1 MQAITYNR
9 YGGPDVLQ
17 TRQIDPPKPGP
28 NQVLV
33 KIHAASVT
41 TADSMMRAGIPRF
54 GRLFMGLTR
63 PRHTGSGIGFSGEI
77 ESVGRAVKTLRVGDK
92 VFGES
97 LFGAGTHAEY
107 VCVAEYGIIS
117 QLPDNIG
124 FGEAAVLC
132 DGALTS
138 LSFLRDVGE
147 IRRGQHILINGASGS
162 LGSAAVQLAKY
173 YGATVTAL
181 CSSTNAELVRS
192 LGADHVIDY
201 HSQDIRKLQQRF
213 DVVFDTVGKLSA
225 SRHLHLLSKHGQFI
239 SPVLGLPLLFQAFKS
254 KICGTRRVR
263 FSATGLRPVPVLR
276 DLLRE
281 LKQIVEAG
289 HCRMVIEKEY
299 ALDEIVAAHRHI
311 ETGHKKGNIVI
322 RLEPD

>member
-17 TRQIDPPKPGP
+17 TQQIDSPKPGP
-28 NQVLV
+28 NEVLV

-54 GRLFMGLTR
+54 GRLFIGLTR
-63 PRHTGSGIGFSGEI
+63 PRHNGTGTGFAGEI
-77 ESVGRAVKTLRVGDK
+77 ESVGRAVKTLRVGDS

-97 LFGAGTHAEY
+97 LFGSGTHAEY
-107 VCVAEYGIIS
+107 VCVSEYGIVS
-117 QLPDNIG
+117 RLPDNID
-124 FGEAAVLC
+124 FSQAAALC

-147 IRRGQHILINGASGS
+147 IQPGQHILINGASGS
-162 LGSAAVQLAKY
+162 LGTAAVQLAKH
-173 YGATVTAL
+173 YGASVTAV
-181 CSSTNAELVRS
+181 CSSDNAELVRA
-192 LGADHVIDY
+192 LGADQVIDY
-201 HSQDIRKLQQRF
+201 RCQDIRALEQRF
-213 DVVFDTVGKLSA
+213 DLIFDTVGKLSVHQ
-225 SRHLHLLSKHGQFI
+225 HLHLLTQHGQFL
-239 SPVLGLPLLFQAFKS
+239 SPVLGLPLLFQALKS
-254 KICGTRRVR
+254 QLCGTRRVR

-289 HCRMVIEKEY
+289 RCRMVIEKKF

-322 RLEPD
+322 MLKPG